1 MLRRTKRSSK
11 IKTIHIIGSAE
22 LGGAESFF
30 IRFVDALAQAGH
42 ETIAVSRKGG
52 PIAKLLSPAVRQVHL
67 PFASKWDY
75 WTRWQLGRLIKAEQP
90 AVVQTYMSR
99 ATRLTRMPAGSTA
112 VHVARLGGYYTIP
125 GNYDHAEAWVG
136 NTRDIC
142 DYLIKQGL
150 PAERIFHIGNFVP
163 QPRNVSAD
171 ELASL
176 RAALQLPDDAVVVF
190 ALGRMIEKKGF
201 QDLIEAFAT
210 LPPDHDGRP
219 LRLLL
224 VGDGTERERYETL
237 AKKLGVIDRVRFAGW
252 QTDPVPYFRLANV
265 FVCPS
270 RHEPLGNILLEAWTH
285 RLPVLTT
292 RNEGAQELV
301 GDDESALLVPVRD
314 PAEMANGL
322 RRMLALTDA
331 ERTKM
336 VAAGVETVRVHS
348 GDAVIRKYLE
358 LYEELQRRKSS
369 GWVKV
374 A

>member
-1 MLRRTKRSSK
+1 MLRRTARSNK

-75 WTRWQLGRLIKAEQP
+75 WTRWQIGRLIRTEQP

-99 ATRLTRMPAGSTA
+99 ASRLTRMPAGSRA
-112 VHVARLGGYYTIP
+112 VHVARLGGYYTIR

-142 DYLIKQGL
+142 DYLVKQGL

-163 QPRNVSAD
+163 QPREVPPA
-171 ELASL
+171 EIASL
-176 RAALQLPDDAVVVF
+176 RASLRLPEDAVVVF

-201 QDLIEAFAT
+201 QDLIEAFST
-210 LPPDHDGRP
+210 LPPDYDGRP
-219 LRLLL
+219 LLLLL
-224 VGDGTERERYETL
+224 VGDGTERERYEAL
-237 AKKLGVIDRVRFAGW
+237 AGKLGVADRVRFAGW
-252 QTDPVPYFRLANV
+252 QTDPVPYFRLADV

-285 RLPVLTT
+285 KVPVLTT

-301 GDDESALLVPVRD
+301 GDDGSAVLVPVSD

-322 RRMLALTDA
+322 RRMLALTDG
-331 ERTKM
+331 ERQGM
-336 VAAGVETVRVHS
+336 IAAGIETVNVHS
-348 GDAVIRKYLE
+348 GDAVIRKYLD
-358 LYEELQRRKSS
+358 LYDELQRRKN
-369 GWVKV
+369 GGRENV